1 MKKTLLG
8 FAAIGTLMAMPAFAA
23 DLARKA
29 PVYKAPPAPSVFSWT
44 GCYAGADVGGG
55 WVRDRDTETVT
66 GTATV
71 SQFSPTTTANSAGV
85 MAGGYV
91 GCDYQF
97 ASGIVVGALGDAQ
110 WADIRGGSANFKTG
124 APADFYQTK
133 ADFEASARARVG
145 YAFNRVLV
153 YATGGAAWLHV
164 TEHDVVPAAGS
175 FQDSSKMPTGWTV
188 GGGVDYA
195 FTNNLIGRVEYRY
208 SDYGT
213 FSYNS
218 LLFRGFAQNHRITE
232 NQVLAGIHYKFGGA
246 DAPIAPL
253 Y

>member
-8 FAAIGTLMAMPAFAA
+8 FVAITTLIAMPAFAA

-29 PVYKAPPAPSVFSWT
+29 PVYKAPPAPQAFSWT
-44 GCYAGADVGGG
+44 GCYIGADVGGG
-55 WVRDRDTETVT
+55 WVRDKDTQTIT

-97 ASGIVVGALGDAQ
+97 ASGLVVGALGDAQ
-110 WADIRGGSANFKTG
+110 WADIRGGSTNFRNG
-124 APADFYQTK
+124 GFSQPK
-133 ADFEASARARVG
+133 ADFEASARGRVG

-153 YATGGAAWLHV
+153 YATGGVAWLHV
-164 TEHDVVPAAGS
+164 KEHDVVPAAGV
-175 FQDSSKMPTGWTV
+175 FQDSSKTPTGWTV
-188 GGGVDYA
+188 GGGLDYA
-195 FTNNLIGRVEYRY
+195 FTDNLIGRVEYRY
-208 SDYGT
+208 SDFGT

-218 LLFRGFAQNHRITE
+218 LLFRGFTQNHKLTE
-232 NQVLAGIHYKFGGA
+232 NQVLAGVHYKFGGA